1 MSVLVKK
8 ALKKSC
14 TLLVIA
20 GVGSCLAQVAAALD
34 LSAVTPPPPAQQ
46 QKPDWAGY
54 YFRNNLGSGGD
65 AWKAIAP
72 SIGFSSPTAVTSA
85 TNENFGYNF
94 QSGNFV
100 YGLEGS
106 LAAANFDGRFTA
118 PYLPGMTAGGW
129 TPNMNWLGT
138 VTGRVGYSFGQW
150 LPYAKGGFAV
160 ADVGSP
166 LQGAGPLGS
175 FTQGTTAAGWTAGVG
190 FEYQISPKL
199 SLGLEYLY
207 TDLGGGAANGL
218 PGSLGG
224 APISG
229 SPEMYSTALK
239 IQSLMGRLNYKAG
252 W

>member
-1 MSVLVKK
+1 MLVKR
-8 ALKKSC
+8 AC
-14 TLLVIA
+14 TFLVVA
-20 GVGSCLAQVAAALD
+20 CVGTCVAQVAAALD
-34 LSAVTPPPPAQQ
+34 LNAVTPPPAPTQQ

-54 YFRNNLGSGGD
+54 YFKNNSGAAD
-65 AWKAIAP
+65 PWAAIAP
-72 SIGFSSPTAVTSA
+72 STAFSAQTATA
-85 TNENFGYNF
+85 AQTNGNFGYNF

-100 YGLEGS
+100 FGLEGS

-150 LPYAKGGFAV
+150 LPYVKGGFAA
-160 ADVGSP
+160 ADVSSP
-166 LQGAGPLGS
+166 LQGAGPVGSS
-175 FTQGTTAAGWTAGVG
+175 FTQGTTTGGWTAGIG

-207 TDLGGGAANGL
+207 TDLGSGPSNG

-224 APISG
+224 AAISG
-229 SPEMYSTALK
+229 SPEMYSTAIK
-239 IQSLMGRLNYKAG
+239 TQSVLGRLNYKAG